1 MDLYTLDLRCS
12 LNNLLYKDTITTIKT
27 MKMKQFFIIFVIIL
41 SFCRC
46 TSLND
51 GFLQTSDMGGLVP
64 YDSSLPALT
73 NLSIESDHSFFF
85 EFDKEID
92 IISAQFILSGEGA
105 NKTMLTNSKKNIFV
119 EFKTPMFPDT
129 EYKLVWKGIKSLTGD
144 YLSPDSI
151 LFTIE
156 SDSGSPDEIPTIGA
170 VILFN
175 EILFNPQS
183 GGSEYI
189 ELYNKADYAIDLSTL
204 CLDKYISGRVI
215 HYPLADVQHNI
226 LSKGYALLTK
236 SKKGVDLYFDLSMD
250 MPIYEMAKF
259 PQLSNEEGS
268 YAIHSR
274 VTGEV
279 FDALHYTKHWHTI
292 PQKDTKGVSLER
304 ISFNAE
310 TDDLDNWR
318 SADQTTGGTPGYPNN
333 KGEID
338 PDGGGDDGGDD
349 NINPEEGDSIDTDC
363 IIPEGIK
370 APILN
375 AKGDRYQVYYHL
387 HQAGYSARV
396 TLFDINGKAVASL
409 PIKEKLPMSGYLTWG
424 VLNVDGERFRSGV
437 YIFYVDFFHETG
449 ATLCFKRAFAIL

>member
-1 MDLYTLDLRCS
+1 
-12 LNNLLYKDTITTIKT
+12 
-27 MKMKQFFIIFVIIL
+27 MKQFFIIFMIIL

-51 GFLQTSDMGGLVP
+51 GFLQTSDVGGLVP
-64 YDSSLPALT
+64 YDGSLPALT
-73 NLSIESDHSFFF
+73 NLTIETVRSFFF

-92 IISAQFILSGEGA
+92 ILSAEFILSGEVSEKA
-105 NKTMLTNSKKNIFV
+105 TLSNSKKNIFV
-119 EFKTPMFPDT
+119 DFKTPMFPDT
-129 EYKLVWKGIKSLTGD
+129 EYKLVWKGIKSLDGD
-144 YLSPDSI
+144 YLPPDSI
-151 LFTIE
+151 LFTID
-156 SDSGSPDEIPTIGA
+156 SDDDSPDDIPTTGA
-170 VILFN
+170 SLLFN
-175 EILFNPQS
+175 EILFNPNL

-189 ELYNKADYAIDLSTL
+189 EFYNKADYAIDLSTL
-204 CLDKYISGRVI
+204 CLDKYISGRI
-215 HYPLADVQHNI
+215 THYPLVDFKHTI
-226 LSKGYALLTK
+226 PSKGYALLTK
-236 SKKGVDLYFDLSMD
+236 SKKGVDLYFDLPMD
-250 MPIYEMAKF
+250 APIYEMAKF
-259 PQLSNEEGS
+259 PQLSNDEGS
-268 YAIHSR
+268 YAIHSS

-292 PQKDTKGVSLER
+292 PQKDAKGVSLER

-333 KGEID
+333 KGELD
-338 PDGGGDDGGDD
+338 PDGDGDDGDDGGDD
-349 NINPEEGDSIDTDC
+349 NIDPEEGDSIDTDC

-370 APILN
+370 APVLN

-409 PIKEKLPMSGYLTWG
+409 PIKEQLPMSGYLTWG
-424 VLNVDGERFRSGV
+424 VLNVGGERFRSGV

-449 ATLCFKRAFAIL
+449 ATLRFKRAFAIL